1 MHDHAGHGAEG
12 GLCADGL
19 TRYRRA
25 VVKGCTPR
33 EDVPDCL
40 LRLGLLVTPPDDP
53 DVLVPVAPD
62 VALAE
67 LVRPIEERL
76 ERQRGDVRAL
86 TDSFSPVHAIYTV
99 AKREHQG
106 WATEIH
112 GERVIGSTLAHA
124 VRSCRDE
131 LMTVQPGGR
140 RLAYDLD
147 DLGHLRDGV
156 RHRALFQHAARS
168 HSATLRH
175 LGELVAAGGEVRT
188 LGHVIDRLV
197 VVDRAVAY
205 VPGATGDDGRTSA
218 LEIRQPDLVAFLAQV
233 FDDAWERASP
243 LLPSGAP
250 QADVADVADDLRLST
265 ARLLVAGHTD
275 EAIARRLGISRRTVA
290 GRVARLSAELGSGSR
305 AQLGYLIA
313 MSGMLGDGGV

>member
-1 MHDHAGHGAEG
+1 MHGAEEA
-12 GLCADGL
+12 LCAEGL
-19 TRYRRA
+19 TRYRQA
-25 VVKGCTPR
+25 VVKGCTSK
-33 EDVPDCL
+33 EDVPECL

-53 DVLVPVAPD
+53 EVLVPVAPD

-106 WATEIH
+106 WATQIH
-112 GERVIGSTLAHA
+112 GERVIDSTLAHA
-124 VRSCRDE
+124 VRSCRGE

-140 RLAYDLD
+140 RPAYGLD
-147 DLGHLRDGV
+147 GLDHLRGGGV
-156 RHRALFQHAARS
+156 HHRALFQHAARS

-175 LGELVAAGGEVRT
+175 IGELLAAGAEVRT

-197 VVDRAVAY
+197 VVDRTVAY
-205 VPGATGDDGRTSA
+205 VPGAAADDGRTSA
-218 LEIRQPDLVAFLAQV
+218 LEIRQPDLVAFLAQI
-233 FDDAWERASP
+233 FDDAWERATP
-243 LLPSGAP
+243 VTTAAP
-250 QADVADVADDLRLST
+250 RAPEPAVADDLQRAT

-290 GRVARLSAELGSGSR
+290 ARVARLSAELGSGSR

-313 MSGMLGDGGV
+313 MSGLLRGEGGG